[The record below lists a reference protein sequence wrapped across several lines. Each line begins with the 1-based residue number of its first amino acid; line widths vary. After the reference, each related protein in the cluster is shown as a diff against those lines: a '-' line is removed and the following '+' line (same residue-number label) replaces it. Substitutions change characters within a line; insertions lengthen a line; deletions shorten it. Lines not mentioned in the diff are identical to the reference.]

1 MANNNQVNQTVEN
14 DDMVYA
20 SMAALQQQEELEKDA
35 YNRGDMNAAYSAD
48 TYQNAI
54 NPQIYEIEQSPTA
67 IMFGNS
73 SENTSDNSVTND
85 VSSDVTKEKI
95 PLYEIK
101 QNPTAMALENSS
113 ENTSDNSVINDVS
126 SDVTKDAT
134 QEKKYNNVF
143 ASMFHKVANVFGTD
157 SAIGSKFEEV
167 ANQLEDRYGTD
178 AHEVQQE
185 AMGARLQRGND
196 GIKSADVSNVKTTAA
211 ESETQGAKSKSEDY
225 IPTAEKQSSRE
236 EQLKVSNEHMK
247 ESADLAVSDDD
258 FLSMKDAKD
267 SKFQV
272 MTSSMNVMGR
282 ELQMDSAVRLT
293 PDDATAEDYSDVA
306 NNYMTMARG
315 VKAYNDEALKG
326 INEKYKDDPEKLETA
341 KAGLSNLMTHA
352 SENMYGIIGD
362 SNKMNNFLSEA
373 DKKELDNMHLQG
385 VTTTYSDYV
394 KEHQLEP
401 ERNTGVDK
409 AVDKMDDKES
419 DKTDNK
425 TNGYTLTGTSG
436 VTSRVAQRET
446 ATKARKNDLNTAN
459 RGQMA
464 EDKFKHILD
473 KTNAPESSYDMDMGK

>member
-14 DDMVYA
+14 DDMAYA
-20 SMAALQQQEELEKDA
+20 SMAALQQQEELERDA

-48 TYQNAI
+48 TYQDAI
-54 NPQIYEIEQSPTA
+54 NLPADKMQNPAAMTLEHQSETMPE
-67 IMFGNS
+67 NS
-73 SENTSDNSVTND
+73 MINEALRNDTKGATSDN
-85 VSSDVTKEKI
+85 I
-95 PLYEIK
+95 
-101 QNPTAMALENSS
+101 
-113 ENTSDNSVINDVS
+113 
-126 SDVTKDAT
+126 KDAT
-134 QEKKYNNVF
+134 TEKKYNNVF
-143 ASMFHKVANVFGTD
+143 ASMFHKVATVFGPD

-178 AHEVQQE
+178 AHVVQQE
-185 AMGARLQRGND
+185 AMEARMQRGNGSIATD
-196 GIKSADVSNVKTTAA
+196 ASNVKATSA
-211 ESETQGAKSKSEDY
+211 EAETQDAKSKSEDY
-225 IPTAEKQSSRE
+225 TPNADKQSSRE
-236 EQLKVSNEHMK
+236 EQLKASNEHMK

-341 KAGLSNLMTHA
+341 KAGLGNLMNHA

-401 ERNTGVDK
+401 EKNTGLDKTADKTVDK
-409 AVDKMDDKES
+409 TADKEAEKS
-419 DKTDNK
+419 DSK
-425 TNGYTLTGTSG
+425 TNGYTLTSTSG
-436 VTSRVAQRET
+436 VTSRVTQLEN
-446 ATKARKNDLNTAN
+446 ATKARKNDLNAAN

-473 KTNAPESSYDMDMGK
+473 KANAPESSYDMDMGK

>member
-14 DDMVYA
+14 DDMAYA
-20 SMAALQQQEELEKDA
+20 SMAALQQQEELERDA
-35 YNRGDMNAAYSAD
+35 YNRGDMTAAYSAD
-48 TYQNAI
+48 TYQDAI
-54 NPQIYEIEQSPTA
+54 NLPADKTQNQTA
-67 IMFGNS
+67 I
-73 SENTSDNSVTND
+73 T
-85 VSSDVTKEKI
+85 
-95 PLYEIK
+95 
-101 QNPTAMALENSS
+101 LENPS
-113 ENTSDNSVINDVS
+113 ETMPNNNATKDVLPDNANKVLPENI
-126 SDVTKDAT
+126 KDAT
-134 QEKKYNNVF
+134 PEKKYNNIF
-143 ASMFHKVANVFGTD
+143 ASMFHKVATVFGPD

-185 AMGARLQRGND
+185 SMEARLQRGRDSIAADALNK
-196 GIKSADVSNVKTTAA
+196 KSVSK
-211 ESETQGAKSKSEDY
+211 SEMTDTKSKSEDY
-225 IPTAEKQSSRE
+225 TPTAEKQSLRD
-236 EQLKVSNEHMK
+236 EQLKASNKHMK

-293 PDDATAEDYSDVA
+293 PDDATAEDYSNVA

-341 KAGLSNLMTHA
+341 KAGLGNLMTHA

-401 ERNTGVDK
+401 EKNTGLDK
-409 AVDKMDDKES
+409 TMDKTVDKES
-419 DKTDNK
+419 DMSVVKSDKSDNK
-425 TNGYTLTGTSG
+425 TNGYTTGTVG
-436 VTSRVAQRET
+436 VTSRVAQMEN
-446 ATKARKNDLNTAN
+446 ATKARKNDLSTAN

-473 KTNAPESSYDMDMGK
+473 KANAPEIS

>member
-14 DDMVYA
+14 DDMAYA
-20 SMAALQQQEELEKDA
+20 SMAALQQQEELERDA

-48 TYQNAI
+48 TYQDAI
-54 NPQIYEIEQSPTA
+54 NLPA
-67 IMFGNS
+67 DKM
-73 SENTSDNSVTND
+73 
-85 VSSDVTKEKI
+85 
-95 PLYEIK
+95 
-101 QNPTAMALENSS
+101 QNPTAMTLENPSETMPNNNVTANKDATKDVSS
-113 ENTSDNSVINDVS
+113 ENTK
-126 SDVTKDAT
+126 DVTT
-134 QEKKYNNVF
+134 EKKYNNIF
-143 ASMFHKVANVFGTD
+143 ASMFHKVATVFGPD
-157 SAIGSKFEEV
+157 SAIGAKFEEV

-178 AHEVQQE
+178 AHVVQQE
-185 AMGARLQRGND
+185 AMEARMQRGNGSITTD
-196 GIKSADVSNVKTTAA
+196 ASNVKTTSAK
-211 ESETQGAKSKSEDY
+211 SETQDVKSKSEDY
-225 IPTAEKQSSRE
+225 IPTAEKQSLRD
-236 EQLKVSNEHMK
+236 EQLKASNKHMK

-293 PDDATAEDYSDVA
+293 PDDATVEDYSDVA

-341 KAGLSNLMTHA
+341 KAGLGNLMTHA

-401 ERNTGVDK
+401 EKNTGLDK
-409 AVDKMDDKES
+409 TMDKTVDKES
-419 DKTDNK
+419 DMSVVKSDKSDNK
-425 TNGYTLTGTSG
+425 VNGYTTGTVG
-436 VTSRVAQRET
+436 VTSRVAQMEN
-446 ATKARKNDLNTAN
+446 ATKARKNDLSTAN

-473 KTNAPESSYDMDMGK
+473 KANAPENSYDMDMGK

>member
-14 DDMVYA
+14 DDMAYA
-20 SMAALQQQEELEKDA
+20 SMAALQQQEELERDA

-48 TYQNAI
+48 TYQDAI
-54 NPQIYEIEQSPTA
+54 NLPVDK
-67 IMFGNS
+67 M
-73 SENTSDNSVTND
+73 
-85 VSSDVTKEKI
+85 
-95 PLYEIK
+95 
-101 QNPTAMALENSS
+101 QNPTAMTLENPSETMPNNNVTANKDATKDVSS
-113 ENTSDNSVINDVS
+113 ENTK
-126 SDVTKDAT
+126 DVTT
-134 QEKKYNNVF
+134 EKKYNNIF
-143 ASMFHKVANVFGTD
+143 ASMFHKVATVFGPD
-157 SAIGSKFEEV
+157 SAIGAKFEEV

-178 AHEVQQE
+178 AHVVQQE
-185 AMGARLQRGND
+185 AMEARMQRGNGSITTD
-196 GIKSADVSNVKTTAA
+196 ASNVKTTSVEA
-211 ESETQGAKSKSEDY
+211 EMQGVKSKSENY
-225 IPTAEKQSSRE
+225 TPTAEKQSLRD
-236 EQLKVSNEHMK
+236 EQLKASNKHMK

-341 KAGLSNLMTHA
+341 KAGLGNLMNHA

-401 ERNTGVDK
+401 EKNTGLDK
-409 AVDKMDDKES
+409 TMDKTVDKES
-419 DKTDNK
+419 DMSVVKSDKSDNK
-425 TNGYTLTGTSG
+425 TNGYTTGTVG
-436 VTSRVAQRET
+436 VTSRVAQMEN
-446 ATKARKNDLNTAN
+446 ATKARKNDLSTAN

-473 KTNAPESSYDMDMGK
+473 KANAPESSYDMDMGK

>member
-14 DDMVYA
+14 DDMAYA
-20 SMAALQQQEELEKDA
+20 SMAALQQQEELERDA
-35 YNRGDMNAAYSAD
+35 YNRGDMTAAYSAD
-48 TYQNAI
+48 TYQDAI
-54 NPQIYEIEQSPTA
+54 NLPADKTQNQTA
-67 IMFGNS
+67 ITLENP
-73 SENTSDNSVTND
+73 SETMPKDDVTSNKDATND
-85 VSSDVTKEKI
+85 VA
-95 PLYEIK
+95 P
-101 QNPTAMALENSS
+101 
-113 ENTSDNSVINDVS
+113 ENTKDVI
-126 SDVTKDAT
+126 T
-134 QEKKYNNVF
+134 EKKYNNIF
-143 ASMFHKVANVFGTD
+143 ASMFHKVATVFGPD

-178 AHEVQQE
+178 AHVVQQE
-185 AMGARLQRGND
+185 AMEARMQRGNGSIATD
-196 GIKSADVSNVKTTAA
+196 APNVKTTSVEA
-211 ESETQGAKSKSEDY
+211 ETQGVKSKSENY
-225 IPTAEKQSSRE
+225 TPTAEKQSLRD
-236 EQLKVSNEHMK
+236 EQLKASNKHMK

-341 KAGLSNLMTHA
+341 KAGLGNLMTHA

-401 ERNTGVDK
+401 EKNTGLDK
-409 AVDKMDDKES
+409 TMDKTVDKES
-419 DKTDNK
+419 DMSVVKSDKSDNK
-425 TNGYTLTGTSG
+425 TNGYTTGTVG
-436 VTSRVAQRET
+436 VTSRVAQMEN
-446 ATKARKNDLNTAN
+446 ATKARKNDLSTAN

-473 KTNAPESSYDMDMGK
+473 KANAPESSYDMDMGK

>member
-1 MANNNQVNQTVEN
+1 MANNNQVNQEN
-14 DDMVYA
+14 DDMAYA
-20 SMAALQQQEELEKDA
+20 SMAALQQQEELERDA

-48 TYQNAI
+48 TYQDAMNLPADKMQ
-54 NPQIYEIEQSPTA
+54 NPAAMTLEHQSETMPQNDMA
-67 IMFGNS
+67 
-73 SENTSDNSVTND
+73 ND
-85 VSSDVTKEKI
+85 VLPNDTKGVTPDNTKE
-95 PLYEIK
+95 
-101 QNPTAMALENSS
+101 
-113 ENTSDNSVINDVS
+113 
-126 SDVTKDAT
+126 AT
-134 QEKKYNNVF
+134 TEKKYNNIF
-143 ASMFHKVANVFGTD
+143 ASMFHKVATVFGSD

-178 AHEVQQE
+178 AHVVQQE
-185 AMGARLQRGND
+185 AMEARMQRGN
-196 GIKSADVSNVKTTAA
+196 GSIATNASNVKTTSA
-211 ESETQGAKSKSEDY
+211 EAETQGAKSKSEDY

-236 EQLKVSNEHMK
+236 EQLKASNEHMK

-306 NNYMTMARG
+306 NNYMTMVRG

-341 KAGLSNLMTHA
+341 KAGLGNLMNHA

-401 ERNTGVDK
+401 EKNTGLDKTADKTVDK
-409 AVDKMDDKES
+409 TADKEAEKS
-419 DKTDNK
+419 DSK
-425 TNGYTLTGTSG
+425 TNGYTLTSTSG
-436 VTSRVAQRET
+436 VTSRVTQLEN
-446 ATKARKNDLNTAN
+446 ATKARKNDLNAAN

-473 KTNAPESSYDMDMGK
+473 KANAPESSYDMDMGK

>member
-14 DDMVYA
+14 DDMAYA
-20 SMAALQQQEELEKDA
+20 SMAALQQQEELERDA

-48 TYQNAI
+48 TYQDAMNLPADK
-54 NPQIYEIEQSPTA
+54 T
-67 IMFGNS
+67 
-73 SENTSDNSVTND
+73 
-85 VSSDVTKEKI
+85 
-95 PLYEIK
+95 
-101 QNPTAMALENSS
+101 QNPAVMTLEHQS
-113 ENTSDNSVINDVS
+113 ETMPQN
-126 SDVTKDAT
+126 DAT
-134 QEKKYNNVF
+134 VNEDATTEKKYNNIF
-143 ASMFHKVANVFGTD
+143 ASMFHKVATVFGTD

-178 AHEVQQE
+178 AHVVQQE
-185 AMGARLQRGND
+185 AMEARMQRGNGSIVTD
-196 GIKSADVSNVKTTAA
+196 ASNVKTTSS
-211 ESETQGAKSKSEDY
+211 ESKTNDAKSKSEDY
-225 IPTAEKQSSRE
+225 TPTAEKQSSRE
-236 EQLKVSNEHMK
+236 EQLKVSNDHMK
-247 ESADLAVSDDD
+247 KSADLAVSDDD

-341 KAGLSNLMTHA
+341 KAGLGNLMNHA

-401 ERNTGVDK
+401 EKNTGLNKTVDK
-409 AVDKMDDKES
+409 TVDKES
-419 DKTDNK
+419 EKSDSK
-425 TNGYTLTGTSG
+425 TNGYTLTSTSG
-436 VTSRVAQRET
+436 VTSRVSQLEN
-446 ATKARKNDLNTAN
+446 ATKARKNDLSTAN

-473 KTNAPESSYDMDMGK
+473 KANAPESSYDMDMGK

>member
-20 SMAALQQQEELEKDA
+20 SMAALQQQEELERDA
-35 YNRGDMNAAYSAD
+35 YNRGDMTAAYSAD
-48 TYQNAI
+48 TYQDAI
-54 NPQIYEIEQSPTA
+54 NLPADKTQNQTAMTLEHQSETMP
-67 IMFGNS
+67 
-73 SENTSDNSVTND
+73 ENGMANDVLQNDTKGVTSD
-85 VSSDVTKEKI
+85 
-95 PLYEIK
+95 
-101 QNPTAMALENSS
+101 A
-113 ENTSDNSVINDVS
+113 
-126 SDVTKDAT
+126 TKDAT
-134 QEKKYNNVF
+134 TEKKYNNIF
-143 ASMFHKVANVFGTD
+143 ASMFHKVATVFGTD

-185 AMGARLQRGND
+185 AMEARLQRGRDSIAADALNK
-196 GIKSADVSNVKTTAA
+196 KSVSK
-211 ESETQGAKSKSEDY
+211 SEMTDAKSKSEDY
-225 IPTAEKQSSRE
+225 TPTAEKQSLRD
-236 EQLKVSNEHMK
+236 EQLKASNKHMK
-247 ESADLAVSDDD
+247 ESAYLAVSDDD

-341 KAGLSNLMTHA
+341 KAGLGNLMTHA

-401 ERNTGVDK
+401 EKNTGLDK
-409 AVDKMDDKES
+409 TMDKTVDKES
-419 DKTDNK
+419 DMSVVKSDKSDNK
-425 TNGYTLTGTSG
+425 TNGYTTGTVG
-436 VTSRVAQRET
+436 VTSRVAQMEN
-446 ATKARKNDLNTAN
+446 ATKARRNDLSTAN

-473 KTNAPESSYDMDMGK
+473 KANAPESSYDMDMGR

>member
-14 DDMVYA
+14 DDMAYA
-20 SMAALQQQEELEKDA
+20 SMAALQQQEELERDA

-48 TYQNAI
+48 TYQDAMNL
-54 NPQIYEIEQSPTA
+54 PVDKT
-67 IMFGNS
+67 
-73 SENTSDNSVTND
+73 
-85 VSSDVTKEKI
+85 
-95 PLYEIK
+95 
-101 QNPTAMALENSS
+101 QNPAVMTLEHQS
-113 ENTSDNSVINDVS
+113 ETMPQN
-126 SDVTKDAT
+126 DAT
-134 QEKKYNNVF
+134 VNEDATTEKKYNNIF
-143 ASMFHKVANVFGTD
+143 ASMFHKVATVFGPD
-157 SAIGSKFEEV
+157 SAIGAKFEEV

-178 AHEVQQE
+178 AHVVQQE
-185 AMGARLQRGND
+185 AMEARMQRGNGSIATD
-196 GIKSADVSNVKTTAA
+196 ASNVKTTSAK
-211 ESETQGAKSKSEDY
+211 SETQDVKSKSEDY
-225 IPTAEKQSSRE
+225 TPTADKQSSRE
-236 EQLKVSNEHMK
+236 EQLKVSNDHMK
-247 ESADLAVSDDD
+247 KSADLAVSDDD

-341 KAGLSNLMTHA
+341 KAGLGNLMTHA

-401 ERNTGVDK
+401 EKNTGLDKTADKTVDK
-409 AVDKMDDKES
+409 TVDKTADKEA
-419 DKTDNK
+419 DKEDSK
-425 TNGYTLTGTSG
+425 TNGYTLTSTSG
-436 VTSRVAQRET
+436 VTSRVSQLEN

-473 KTNAPESSYDMDMGK
+473 KANAPESSYDMDMGK

>member
-14 DDMVYA
+14 DDMAYA
-20 SMAALQQQEELEKDA
+20 SMAALQQQEELERDA

-48 TYQNAI
+48 TYQDAI
-54 NPQIYEIEQSPTA
+54 NLPADKMQNLAAMTLEHQSETMPE
-67 IMFGNS
+67 NS
-73 SENTSDNSVTND
+73 MINEALRNDTKGATSDN
-85 VSSDVTKEKI
+85 I
-95 PLYEIK
+95 
-101 QNPTAMALENSS
+101 
-113 ENTSDNSVINDVS
+113 
-126 SDVTKDAT
+126 KDAT
-134 QEKKYNNVF
+134 TEKKYNNVF
-143 ASMFHKVANVFGTD
+143 ASMFHKVATVFGPD

-178 AHEVQQE
+178 AHVVQQE
-185 AMGARLQRGND
+185 AMEARMQRGNGSIATD
-196 GIKSADVSNVKTTAA
+196 ASNVKATSA
-211 ESETQGAKSKSEDY
+211 EAETQDAKSKSEGY
-225 IPTAEKQSSRE
+225 TPTADKQSSRE
-236 EQLKVSNEHMK
+236 EQLKASNEHMK
-247 ESADLAVSDDD
+247 ESAGLAVSDDD
-258 FLSMKDAKD
+258 FLSMKDAKG

-341 KAGLSNLMTHA
+341 KAGLGNLMNHA

-401 ERNTGVDK
+401 EKNTGLDK
-409 AVDKMDDKES
+409 TADKTMDKTVEKTADKES
-419 DKTDNK
+419 EKADSKTS
-425 TNGYTLTGTSG
+425 GYTLTSTSG
-436 VTSRVAQRET
+436 VTSRVAQMEN
-446 ATKARKNDLNTAN
+446 ATKARQNDLSTAN

-464 EDKFKHILD
+464 ENKFKHILD
-473 KTNAPESSYDMDMGK
+473 KANAPESSYDMDMGK

>member
-14 DDMVYA
+14 DDMAYA
-20 SMAALQQQEELEKDA
+20 SMAALQQQEELERDA

-48 TYQNAI
+48 TYQDAI
-54 NPQIYEIEQSPTA
+54 NLPA
-67 IMFGNS
+67 DKM
-73 SENTSDNSVTND
+73 
-85 VSSDVTKEKI
+85 
-95 PLYEIK
+95 
-101 QNPTAMALENSS
+101 QNPTAMTLENPSETMPNNNVTANKDATKDVSS
-113 ENTSDNSVINDVS
+113 ENTK
-126 SDVTKDAT
+126 DVTT
-134 QEKKYNNVF
+134 EKKYNNIF
-143 ASMFHKVANVFGTD
+143 ASMFHKVATVFGPD
-157 SAIGSKFEEV
+157 SAIGAKFEEV

-178 AHEVQQE
+178 AHVVQQE
-185 AMGARLQRGND
+185 AMEARMQRGNGSITTD
-196 GIKSADVSNVKTTAA
+196 ASNVKTTSVEA
-211 ESETQGAKSKSEDY
+211 ETQGVKSKSEDY
-225 IPTAEKQSSRE
+225 TPTAEKQSLRD
-236 EQLKVSNEHMK
+236 EQLKASNKHMK

-341 KAGLSNLMTHA
+341 KAGLGNLMTHA

-401 ERNTGVDK
+401 EKNTGLDK
-409 AVDKMDDKES
+409 TMDKTVDKES
-419 DKTDNK
+419 DMSVVKSDKSDNK
-425 TNGYTLTGTSG
+425 ANGYTTGTVG
-436 VTSRVAQRET
+436 VTSRVAQMEN
-446 ATKARKNDLNTAN
+446 ATKARKNDLSTAN

-473 KTNAPESSYDMDMGK
+473 KANAPESSYDMDMGK

>member
-14 DDMVYA
+14 DDMAYA
-20 SMAALQQQEELEKDA
+20 SMAALQQQEELERDA
-35 YNRGDMNAAYSAD
+35 YNRGDMNAAYSVD
-48 TYQNAI
+48 TYQDAMNLPADKTQNPAVMSLEHQSETMPENSMI
-54 NPQIYEIEQSPTA
+54 NEALRNDTKGA
-67 IMFGNS
+67 M
-73 SENTSDNSVTND
+73 SDN
-85 VSSDVTKEKI
+85 I
-95 PLYEIK
+95 
-101 QNPTAMALENSS
+101 
-113 ENTSDNSVINDVS
+113 
-126 SDVTKDAT
+126 KDAT
-134 QEKKYNNVF
+134 TEKKYNNIF
-143 ASMFHKVANVFGTD
+143 ASMFHKVATVFGPD
-157 SAIGSKFEEV
+157 SAIGAKFEEV

-178 AHEVQQE
+178 AHVVQQE
-185 AMGARLQRGND
+185 AMEARMQRGNGSIATD
-196 GIKSADVSNVKTTAA
+196 ASNVKATSA
-211 ESETQGAKSKSEDY
+211 EAETQDAKSKSEDY
-225 IPTAEKQSSRE
+225 APTADKQSFRE
-236 EQLKVSNEHMK
+236 EQLKASNEHMK

-341 KAGLSNLMTHA
+341 KAGLGNLMNHA

-401 ERNTGVDK
+401 EKNTGLDK
-409 AVDKMDDKES
+409 TVEKATDKEAEKADS
-419 DKTDNK
+419 K
-425 TNGYTLTGTSG
+425 TNGYTLTSTSG
-436 VTSRVAQRET
+436 VTSRVSQLEN

-473 KTNAPESSYDMDMGK
+473 KANAPESSYDMDMGK

>member
-14 DDMVYA
+14 DDMAYA
-20 SMAALQQQEELEKDA
+20 SMAALQQQEELERDA
-35 YNRGDMNAAYSAD
+35 YNRGDMTAAYSAD
-48 TYQNAI
+48 TYQDAI
-54 NPQIYEIEQSPTA
+54 NLPADKTQNQTAMTLEHQSETMP
-67 IMFGNS
+67 
-73 SENTSDNSVTND
+73 ENGMANDVLQNDTKGATSD
-85 VSSDVTKEKI
+85 
-95 PLYEIK
+95 
-101 QNPTAMALENSS
+101 A
-113 ENTSDNSVINDVS
+113 
-126 SDVTKDAT
+126 TKDAT
-134 QEKKYNNVF
+134 TEKKYNNIF
-143 ASMFHKVANVFGTD
+143 ASMFHKVATVFGPD

-185 AMGARLQRGND
+185 AMEARLQRGRDSIAADALNK
-196 GIKSADVSNVKTTAA
+196 KSVSK
-211 ESETQGAKSKSEDY
+211 SEMTDTKSKSEDY
-225 IPTAEKQSSRE
+225 TPTAEKQSLRD
-236 EQLKVSNEHMK
+236 EQLKASNKHMK

-341 KAGLSNLMTHA
+341 KAGLGNLMTHA

-401 ERNTGVDK
+401 EKNTGLDK
-409 AVDKMDDKES
+409 TMDKTVDKES
-419 DKTDNK
+419 DMSVVKSDKSDNK
-425 TNGYTLTGTSG
+425 TNGYTTGTVG
-436 VTSRVAQRET
+436 ITSRVAQMEN
-446 ATKARKNDLNTAN
+446 ATKARKNDLSTAN

-473 KTNAPESSYDMDMGK
+473 KANAPESSYDMDMGK

>member
-14 DDMVYA
+14 DDMAYA
-20 SMAALQQQEELEKDA
+20 SMAALQQQEELERDA

-48 TYQNAI
+48 TYQDAI
-54 NPQIYEIEQSPTA
+54 NLPA
-67 IMFGNS
+67 DKM
-73 SENTSDNSVTND
+73 
-85 VSSDVTKEKI
+85 
-95 PLYEIK
+95 
-101 QNPTAMALENSS
+101 QNPTAMTLENPSETMPNNNVTANKDATKDVSS
-113 ENTSDNSVINDVS
+113 ENTK
-126 SDVTKDAT
+126 DVTT
-134 QEKKYNNVF
+134 EKKYNNIF
-143 ASMFHKVANVFGTD
+143 ASMFHKVATVFGPD
-157 SAIGSKFEEV
+157 SAIGAKFEEV

-178 AHEVQQE
+178 AHVVQQE
-185 AMGARLQRGND
+185 AMEARMQRGNGSITTD
-196 GIKSADVSNVKTTAA
+196 ASNVKTTSVEA
-211 ESETQGAKSKSEDY
+211 ETQGVKSKSEDY
-225 IPTAEKQSSRE
+225 TPTAEKQSLRD
-236 EQLKVSNEHMK
+236 EQLKASNKHMK

-341 KAGLSNLMTHA
+341 KAGLGNLMTHA

-401 ERNTGVDK
+401 EKNTGLDK
-409 AVDKMDDKES
+409 TMDKTVDKES
-419 DKTDNK
+419 DMSVVKSDKSDNK
-425 TNGYTLTGTSG
+425 TNGYTTGTVG
-436 VTSRVAQRET
+436 VTSRVAQMEN
-446 ATKARKNDLNTAN
+446 ATKARKNDLSTAN

-473 KTNAPESSYDMDMGK
+473 KANAPESSYDMDMGK

>member
-1 MANNNQVNQTVEN
+1 MANNNQVNQIVEN
-14 DDMVYA
+14 DDMAYA
-20 SMAALQQQEELEKDA
+20 SMAALQQQEELERDA
-35 YNRGDMNAAYSAD
+35 YNRGDMTAAYSAD
-48 TYQNAI
+48 TYQDAI
-54 NPQIYEIEQSPTA
+54 NLPADKTQNQTAMTLEHQSETMP
-67 IMFGNS
+67 
-73 SENTSDNSVTND
+73 ENGMANDVLQNDTKGATSD
-85 VSSDVTKEKI
+85 
-95 PLYEIK
+95 
-101 QNPTAMALENSS
+101 A
-113 ENTSDNSVINDVS
+113 
-126 SDVTKDAT
+126 TKDAT
-134 QEKKYNNVF
+134 TEKKYNNIF
-143 ASMFHKVANVFGTD
+143 ASMFHKVATVFGTD

-185 AMGARLQRGND
+185 AMEARMQRGNGSIATD
-196 GIKSADVSNVKTTAA
+196 ASNVKTTSVEA
-211 ESETQGAKSKSEDY
+211 ETQGVKSKSEDY
-225 IPTAEKQSSRE
+225 TPTAEKQSLRD
-236 EQLKVSNEHMK
+236 EQLKASNKHMK

-341 KAGLSNLMTHA
+341 KAGLGNLMTHA

-394 KEHQLEP
+394 KEHRLEP
-401 ERNTGVDK
+401 EKNTGLDK
-409 AVDKMDDKES
+409 TMDKTVDKES
-419 DKTDNK
+419 DMSVVKSDKSDNK
-425 TNGYTLTGTSG
+425 TNGYTTGIVG
-436 VTSRVAQRET
+436 VTSRVAQMEN
-446 ATKARKNDLNTAN
+446 ATKARKNDLSTAN

-473 KTNAPESSYDMDMGK
+473 KANAPESSYDMDMGK

>member
-14 DDMVYA
+14 DDMAYA
-20 SMAALQQQEELEKDA
+20 SMAALQQQEELERDA

-48 TYQNAI
+48 TYQDAI
-54 NPQIYEIEQSPTA
+54 NLPA
-67 IMFGNS
+67 DKM
-73 SENTSDNSVTND
+73 
-85 VSSDVTKEKI
+85 
-95 PLYEIK
+95 
-101 QNPTAMALENSS
+101 QNPTAMTLENPS
-113 ENTSDNSVINDVS
+113 ETMPNNN
-126 SDVTKDAT
+126 VTANKDAT
-134 QEKKYNNVF
+134 KDVSFENTKDVTTEKKYNNIF
-143 ASMFHKVANVFGTD
+143 ASMFHKVATVFGPD
-157 SAIGSKFEEV
+157 SAIGAKFEEV

-178 AHEVQQE
+178 AHVVQQE
-185 AMGARLQRGND
+185 AMEARMQRGNGSITTD
-196 GIKSADVSNVKTTAA
+196 ASNVKTTSVEA
-211 ESETQGAKSKSEDY
+211 ETQGVKSKSEDY
-225 IPTAEKQSSRE
+225 TPTAEKQSLRD
-236 EQLKVSNEHMK
+236 EQLKASNKHMK

-341 KAGLSNLMTHA
+341 KAGLGNLMTHA

-401 ERNTGVDK
+401 EKNTGLDK
-409 AVDKMDDKES
+409 TMDKTVDKES
-419 DKTDNK
+419 DMSVVKSDKSDNK
-425 TNGYTLTGTSG
+425 ANGYTTGTVG
-436 VTSRVAQRET
+436 VTSRVAQMEN
-446 ATKARKNDLNTAN
+446 ATKARKNDLSTAN

-473 KTNAPESSYDMDMGK
+473 KANAPENSYDMDMGK

>member
-14 DDMVYA
+14 DDMAYA
-20 SMAALQQQEELEKDA
+20 SMAALQQQEELERDA
-35 YNRGDMNAAYSAD
+35 YNRGDMTAAYSAD
-48 TYQNAI
+48 TYQDAI
-54 NPQIYEIEQSPTA
+54 NLPADKTQNQTA
-67 IMFGNS
+67 MTLENP
-73 SENTSDNSVTND
+73 SETMPKDDVTANKDATND
-85 VSSDVTKEKI
+85 VA
-95 PLYEIK
+95 P
-101 QNPTAMALENSS
+101 
-113 ENTSDNSVINDVS
+113 DN
-126 SDVTKDAT
+126 TKDAT
-134 QEKKYNNVF
+134 PEKKYNNIF
-143 ASMFHKVANVFGTD
+143 ASMFHKVATVFGTD
-157 SAIGSKFEEV
+157 SAIGAKFEEV

-178 AHEVQQE
+178 AHVVQQE
-185 AMGARLQRGND
+185 AMEARMQRGNGSIATD
-196 GIKSADVSNVKTTAA
+196 ASNVKTTSVEA
-211 ESETQGAKSKSEDY
+211 ETQGVKSKSEDY
-225 IPTAEKQSSRE
+225 TPTAEKQSLRD
-236 EQLKVSNEHMK
+236 EQLKASNKHMK

-293 PDDATAEDYSDVA
+293 PDDATVEDYSDVA

-341 KAGLSNLMTHA
+341 KAGLGNLMTHA

-401 ERNTGVDK
+401 EKNTGLDK
-409 AVDKMDDKES
+409 TMDKTVDKES
-419 DKTDNK
+419 DMSVVKSDKSDNK
-425 TNGYTLTGTSG
+425 TNGYTTGTIG
-436 VTSRVAQRET
+436 VTSRVAQMEN
-446 ATKARKNDLNTAN
+446 ATKARKNDLSTAN

-473 KTNAPESSYDMDMGK
+473 KANAPESSYDMDMGK

>member
-14 DDMVYA
+14 DDMAYA
-20 SMAALQQQEELEKDA
+20 SMAALQQQEELERDA
-35 YNRGDMNAAYSAD
+35 YNRGDMTAAYSAD
-48 TYQNAI
+48 TYQDAI
-54 NPQIYEIEQSPTA
+54 NLPADKT
-67 IMFGNS
+67 
-73 SENTSDNSVTND
+73 
-85 VSSDVTKEKI
+85 
-95 PLYEIK
+95 
-101 QNPTAMALENSS
+101 QNPTAMTLENPS
-113 ENTSDNSVINDVS
+113 ETMSNNNATKDVLSDNTNNVLPED
-126 SDVTKDAT
+126 TKNAIP
-134 QEKKYNNVF
+134 EKKYNNIF
-143 ASMFHKVANVFGTD
+143 ASMFHKVATVFGTD

-185 AMGARLQRGND
+185 AMEARMQRGNGSIATD
-196 GIKSADVSNVKTTAA
+196 ASNKKSVSK
-211 ESETQGAKSKSEDY
+211 SEMTDAKSKSEDY
-225 IPTAEKQSSRE
+225 IPTAEKQSLRD
-236 EQLKVSNEHMK
+236 EQLKASNKHMK

-341 KAGLSNLMTHA
+341 KAGLGNLMTHA

-373 DKKELDNMHLQG
+373 DKKELDDMHLQG
-385 VTTTYSDYV
+385 VTTKYSDYV
-394 KEHQLEP
+394 KEHHLEP
-401 ERNTGVDK
+401 EKNTGLDK
-409 AVDKMDDKES
+409 TMDKTVDKES
-419 DKTDNK
+419 DMSVVKSDKSDNK
-425 TNGYTLTGTSG
+425 TNGYTTGTVG
-436 VTSRVAQRET
+436 VTSRVAQMEN
-446 ATKARKNDLNTAN
+446 ATKARKNDLSTAN

-473 KTNAPESSYDMDMGK
+473 KANAPESSYDMDMGK

>member
-14 DDMVYA
+14 DDMAYA
-20 SMAALQQQEELEKDA
+20 SMAALQQQEELERDA

-48 TYQNAI
+48 TYQDAI
-54 NPQIYEIEQSPTA
+54 NLPADKMQNPSAMTLENQSETMPQNDATA
-67 IMFGNS
+67 KK
-73 SENTSDNSVTND
+73 DATND
-85 VSSDVTKEKI
+85 V
-95 PLYEIK
+95 
-101 QNPTAMALENSS
+101 AS
-113 ENTSDNSVINDVS
+113 ED
-126 SDVTKDAT
+126 TKDAT
-134 QEKKYNNVF
+134 TEKKYNNIF
-143 ASMFHKVANVFGTD
+143 ASMFHKVATVFGPD

-178 AHEVQQE
+178 AHVVQQE
-185 AMGARLQRGND
+185 AMEARMQRGN
-196 GIKSADVSNVKTTAA
+196 GSIAADASNVKATSA
-211 ESETQGAKSKSEDY
+211 EAETQGTKSKSEDY
-225 IPTAEKQSSRE
+225 NPTAEKQSSRE
-236 EQLKVSNEHMK
+236 EQLKVSNDHMK
-247 ESADLAVSDDD
+247 KSADLAVSDDD

-326 INEKYKDDPEKLETA
+326 INEKYKDDHEKLETA
-341 KAGLSNLMTHA
+341 KAGLGNLMNHA

-394 KEHQLEP
+394 KEHRLEP
-401 ERNTGVDK
+401 EKNTGLDKTADKIVDK
-409 AVDKMDDKES
+409 TADKEA
-419 DKTDNK
+419 DKADSK
-425 TNGYTLTGTSG
+425 TNGYTLTSTTG
-436 VTSRVAQRET
+436 VTSRVAQLET
-446 ATKARKNDLNTAN
+446 ATKARKNDLSTAN

>member
-14 DDMVYA
+14 DDMAYA
-20 SMAALQQQEELEKDA
+20 SMAALQQQEELERDA

-48 TYQNAI
+48 TYQDAI
-54 NPQIYEIEQSPTA
+54 NLPA
-67 IMFGNS
+67 DKM
-73 SENTSDNSVTND
+73 
-85 VSSDVTKEKI
+85 
-95 PLYEIK
+95 
-101 QNPTAMALENSS
+101 QNPTAMTLENPSETMPNNNVTANKDVTKDVSS
-113 ENTSDNSVINDVS
+113 ENTK
-126 SDVTKDAT
+126 DVTT
-134 QEKKYNNVF
+134 EKKYNNIF
-143 ASMFHKVANVFGTD
+143 ASMFHKVATVFGPD
-157 SAIGSKFEEV
+157 SAIGAKFEEV

-178 AHEVQQE
+178 AHVVQQE
-185 AMGARLQRGND
+185 AMEARMQRGNGSITTD
-196 GIKSADVSNVKTTAA
+196 ASNVKTTSAK
-211 ESETQGAKSKSEDY
+211 SETQGVKSKSEDY
-225 IPTAEKQSSRE
+225 TPTAEKQSLRD
-236 EQLKVSNEHMK
+236 EQLKASNKHMK

-341 KAGLSNLMTHA
+341 KAGLGNLMTHA

-401 ERNTGVDK
+401 EKNTGLDK
-409 AVDKMDDKES
+409 TMDKTVDKES
-419 DKTDNK
+419 DMSVVKSDKSDNK
-425 TNGYTLTGTSG
+425 TNGYTTGTVG
-436 VTSRVAQRET
+436 VTSRVAQMEN
-446 ATKARKNDLNTAN
+446 ATKARKNDLSTAN

-473 KTNAPESSYDMDMGK
+473 KANAPESSYDMDMGK

>member
-14 DDMVYA
+14 DDMAYA
-20 SMAALQQQEELEKDA
+20 SMAALQQQEELERDA
-35 YNRGDMNAAYSAD
+35 YNRGDMAAAYSAD
-48 TYQNAI
+48 TYQDAI
-54 NPQIYEIEQSPTA
+54 NLPADKTQ
-67 IMFGNS
+67 NS
-73 SENTSDNSVTND
+73 
-85 VSSDVTKEKI
+85 
-95 PLYEIK
+95 
-101 QNPTAMALENSS
+101 TAMTLEHQS
-113 ENTSDNSVINDVS
+113 ETMSNNNA
-126 SDVTKDAT
+126 TKDVLPDNTNNVLPEDTKGAIP
-134 QEKKYNNVF
+134 EKKYNNIF
-143 ASMFHKVANVFGTD
+143 ASMFHKVATVFGTD

-185 AMGARLQRGND
+185 AMEARLQRGNGSIATD
-196 GIKSADVSNVKTTAA
+196 ALNKKSVSK
-211 ESETQGAKSKSEDY
+211 SEMTDAKSKSEDY
-225 IPTAEKQSSRE
+225 IPTAEKQSLRD
-236 EQLKVSNEHMK
+236 EQLKASNKHMK

-326 INEKYKDDPEKLETA
+326 INEKYKNDPEKLETA
-341 KAGLSNLMTHA
+341 KAGLGNLMTHA

-373 DKKELDNMHLQG
+373 DKKELDDMHLQG
-385 VTTTYSDYV
+385 VTTKYSDYV
-394 KEHQLEP
+394 KEHHLEP
-401 ERNTGVDK
+401 EKNTGLDK
-409 AVDKMDDKES
+409 TMDKMVDKES
-419 DKTDNK
+419 DMSVVKSDKSDNK
-425 TNGYTLTGTSG
+425 TNGYTTGTVG
-436 VTSRVAQRET
+436 VTSRVAQMEN
-446 ATKARKNDLNTAN
+446 ATEARKNDLSTAN

-473 KTNAPESSYDMDMGK
+473 KANAPESSYDMDMGK

>member
-14 DDMVYA
+14 DDMAYA
-20 SMAALQQQEELEKDA
+20 SMAALQQQEELERDA
-35 YNRGDMNAAYSAD
+35 YNRGDMTAAYSAD
-48 TYQNAI
+48 TYQDAI
-54 NPQIYEIEQSPTA
+54 NLPVDKT
-67 IMFGNS
+67 
-73 SENTSDNSVTND
+73 
-85 VSSDVTKEKI
+85 
-95 PLYEIK
+95 
-101 QNPTAMALENSS
+101 QNPTAMTLEHSS
-113 ENTSDNSVINDVS
+113 ETMPNNNATKDVLSDNTNNVLPED
-126 SDVTKDAT
+126 TKDAIP
-134 QEKKYNNVF
+134 EKKYNNIF
-143 ASMFHKVANVFGTD
+143 ASMFHKVASVFGTD

-185 AMGARLQRGND
+185 AMEARMQRGNGSIATD
-196 GIKSADVSNVKTTAA
+196 ASNVKTTSVEA
-211 ESETQGAKSKSEDY
+211 ETQGVKSKSEDY
-225 IPTAEKQSSRE
+225 TPTAEKQSLRD
-236 EQLKVSNEHMK
+236 EQLKASNKHMK

-341 KAGLSNLMTHA
+341 KAGLGNLMTHA

-401 ERNTGVDK
+401 EKNTGLDK
-409 AVDKMDDKES
+409 TMDKTVDKES
-419 DKTDNK
+419 DMSVVKSDKSDNK
-425 TNGYTLTGTSG
+425 INGYTTGTVG
-436 VTSRVAQRET
+436 VTSRVAQMEN
-446 ATKARKNDLNTAN
+446 ATKARKNDLSTAN

-473 KTNAPESSYDMDMGK
+473 KANAPESSYDMDMGK

>member
-14 DDMVYA
+14 DDMAYA
-20 SMAALQQQEELEKDA
+20 SMAALQQQEELERDA

-48 TYQNAI
+48 TYQDAI
-54 NPQIYEIEQSPTA
+54 NLPADKMQNPAAMTLEHQSETMPENDATVNKDTA
-67 IMFGNS
+67 KDVS
-73 SENTSDNSVTND
+73 SENTK
-85 VSSDVTKEKI
+85 DVT
-95 PLYEIK
+95 
-101 QNPTAMALENSS
+101 T
-113 ENTSDNSVINDVS
+113 
-126 SDVTKDAT
+126 
-134 QEKKYNNVF
+134 EKKYNNIF
-143 ASMFHKVANVFGTD
+143 ASMFHKVAIVFGPD

-178 AHEVQQE
+178 AHVVQQE
-185 AMGARLQRGND
+185 AMEARMQRGNGSIAMD
-196 GIKSADVSNVKTTAA
+196 ASNVKATSA
-211 ESETQGAKSKSEDY
+211 ESETPGTKSKSEDY
-225 IPTAEKQSSRE
+225 TPTAEKQSSRE
-236 EQLKVSNEHMK
+236 EQLKASNEHMK

-326 INEKYKDDPEKLETA
+326 INEKYKDDPEKLEMA
-341 KAGLSNLMTHA
+341 KAGLGNLMKHA

-373 DKKELDNMHLQG
+373 DKKEFDNMHLQG

-401 ERNTGVDK
+401 EKNTGLDKTVDK
-409 AVDKMDDKES
+409 TVEKTTDKEAEKADS
-419 DKTDNK
+419 K
-425 TNGYTLTGTSG
+425 TNGYTLTSTAG
-436 VTSRVAQRET
+436 VTSRVTQLEN

-473 KTNAPESSYDMDMGK
+473 KANAPESSYDMDMGK

>member
-14 DDMVYA
+14 DDMAYA
-20 SMAALQQQEELEKDA
+20 SMAALQQQEELERDA
-35 YNRGDMNAAYSAD
+35 YNRGDMTAAYSAD
-48 TYQNAI
+48 TYQDAI
-54 NPQIYEIEQSPTA
+54 NLPA
-67 IMFGNS
+67 DKM
-73 SENTSDNSVTND
+73 
-85 VSSDVTKEKI
+85 
-95 PLYEIK
+95 
-101 QNPTAMALENSS
+101 QNPTAMTLENPS
-113 ENTSDNSVINDVS
+113 ETMPNNNATNDVLP
-126 SDVTKDAT
+126 DNTNNVLPEDTKDAIP
-134 QEKKYNNVF
+134 EKKYNNIF
-143 ASMFHKVANVFGTD
+143 ASMFHKVATVFGPD

-185 AMGARLQRGND
+185 AMEARLQRGRDSIAADALNK
-196 GIKSADVSNVKTTAA
+196 KSVSK
-211 ESETQGAKSKSEDY
+211 SEMTDTKSKSEEY
-225 IPTAEKQSSRE
+225 TPTAEKQSLRD
-236 EQLKVSNEHMK
+236 EQLKASNKHMK

-341 KAGLSNLMTHA
+341 KAGLGNLMTHA

-401 ERNTGVDK
+401 EKNTGLDK
-409 AVDKMDDKES
+409 TMDKTVDKES
-419 DKTDNK
+419 DMSVVKSDKSDNK
-425 TNGYTLTGTSG
+425 TNGYTTGTVG
-436 VTSRVAQRET
+436 VTSRVAQMEN
-446 ATKARKNDLNTAN
+446 ATKARKNDLSTAN

-473 KTNAPESSYDMDMGK
+473 KANAPESSYDMDMGK

>member
-14 DDMVYA
+14 DDMAYA
-20 SMAALQQQEELEKDA
+20 SMAALQQQEELERDA
-35 YNRGDMNAAYSAD
+35 YNRGDMTAAYSAD
-48 TYQNAI
+48 TYQDAI
-54 NPQIYEIEQSPTA
+54 NLPA
-67 IMFGNS
+67 DKM
-73 SENTSDNSVTND
+73 
-85 VSSDVTKEKI
+85 
-95 PLYEIK
+95 
-101 QNPTAMALENSS
+101 QNPTAMTLENPS
-113 ENTSDNSVINDVS
+113 ETMPNNN
-126 SDVTKDAT
+126 VTANKDAT
-134 QEKKYNNVF
+134 KDVSPENTKDVTTEKKYNNIF
-143 ASMFHKVANVFGTD
+143 ASMFHKVATVFGTD

-178 AHEVQQE
+178 AHVVQQE
-185 AMGARLQRGND
+185 AMEARMQRGNGSIATD
-196 GIKSADVSNVKTTAA
+196 ASNVKTTSAK
-211 ESETQGAKSKSEDY
+211 SETQGVKSKSEDY
-225 IPTAEKQSSRE
+225 TPTAEKQSLRD
-236 EQLKVSNEHMK
+236 EQLKASNKHMK

-258 FLSMKDAKD
+258 FLSMKDAED

-341 KAGLSNLMTHA
+341 KAGLGNLMTHA

-394 KEHQLEP
+394 KEHHLEP
-401 ERNTGVDK
+401 EKNTGLDK
-409 AVDKMDDKES
+409 TMDKTVDKES
-419 DKTDNK
+419 DMSVVKSDKSDNK
-425 TNGYTLTGTSG
+425 TNGYTTGTVG
-436 VTSRVAQRET
+436 VTSRVAQMEN
-446 ATKARKNDLNTAN
+446 ATKARKNDLSTAN

-473 KTNAPESSYDMDMGK
+473 KANAPESSYDMDMGK

>member
-14 DDMVYA
+14 DDMAYA
-20 SMAALQQQEELEKDA
+20 SMAALQQQEELERDA

-48 TYQNAI
+48 TYQDAI
-54 NPQIYEIEQSPTA
+54 NLPA
-67 IMFGNS
+67 DKM
-73 SENTSDNSVTND
+73 
-85 VSSDVTKEKI
+85 
-95 PLYEIK
+95 
-101 QNPTAMALENSS
+101 QNPTAMTLENPLETMPNNNVTANKDATKDVSS
-113 ENTSDNSVINDVS
+113 ENTK
-126 SDVTKDAT
+126 DVTT
-134 QEKKYNNVF
+134 EKKYNNIF
-143 ASMFHKVANVFGTD
+143 ASMFHKVATVFGPD
-157 SAIGSKFEEV
+157 SAIGAKFEEV

-178 AHEVQQE
+178 AHVVQQE
-185 AMGARLQRGND
+185 AMEARIQRGNGSITTD
-196 GIKSADVSNVKTTAA
+196 ASNVKTTSVEA
-211 ESETQGAKSKSEDY
+211 ETQGVKSKSEDY
-225 IPTAEKQSSRE
+225 TPTAEKQSLRD
-236 EQLKVSNEHMK
+236 EQLKASNKHMK

-341 KAGLSNLMTHA
+341 KAGLGNLMTHA

-401 ERNTGVDK
+401 EKNTGLDNTMDK
-409 AVDKMDDKES
+409 TVDKES
-419 DKTDNK
+419 DMSVVKSDKSDNK
-425 TNGYTLTGTSG
+425 TNGYTIGTVG
-436 VTSRVAQRET
+436 VTSRVAQMEN
-446 ATKARKNDLNTAN
+446 ATKARKNDLSTAN

-473 KTNAPESSYDMDMGK
+473 KANAPESSYDMDMGK

>member
-14 DDMVYA
+14 DDMAYA
-20 SMAALQQQEELEKDA
+20 SMAALQQQEELERDA
-35 YNRGDMNAAYSAD
+35 YNRGDMTAAYSAD
-48 TYQNAI
+48 TYQDAI
-54 NPQIYEIEQSPTA
+54 NLPADKT
-67 IMFGNS
+67 
-73 SENTSDNSVTND
+73 
-85 VSSDVTKEKI
+85 
-95 PLYEIK
+95 
-101 QNPTAMALENSS
+101 QNPTAMTLEHQS
-113 ENTSDNSVINDVS
+113 ETMPENGMANDVLQNDTKGATSDA
-126 SDVTKDAT
+126 TKDAT
-134 QEKKYNNVF
+134 TEKKYNNIF
-143 ASMFHKVANVFGTD
+143 ASMFHKVATVFGTD

-185 AMGARLQRGND
+185 AMEARLQRGRDSIAADALNK
-196 GIKSADVSNVKTTAA
+196 KSVSK
-211 ESETQGAKSKSEDY
+211 SEMTDTKSKSEEY
-225 IPTAEKQSSRE
+225 TPTAEKQSLRD
-236 EQLKVSNEHMK
+236 EQLKASNKHMK

-341 KAGLSNLMTHA
+341 KAGLGNLMTHA

-401 ERNTGVDK
+401 EKNTGLDK
-409 AVDKMDDKES
+409 TMDKTVDKES
-419 DKTDNK
+419 DMSVVKSDKSDNK
-425 TNGYTLTGTSG
+425 TNGYTTGTVG
-436 VTSRVAQRET
+436 VTSRVAQMEN
-446 ATKARKNDLNTAN
+446 ATKARKNDLSTAN

-473 KTNAPESSYDMDMGK
+473 KANAPESSYDMDMGK

>member
-14 DDMVYA
+14 DDMAYA
-20 SMAALQQQEELEKDA
+20 SMAALQQQEELERDA
-35 YNRGDMNAAYSAD
+35 YNRGDMTAAYSAD
-48 TYQNAI
+48 TYQDAI
-54 NPQIYEIEQSPTA
+54 NLPADKTQNQTAMTLEHQSETMPNNNATKDVL
-67 IMFGNS
+67 
-73 SENTSDNSVTND
+73 SDNTNNVLPED
-85 VSSDVTKEKI
+85 
-95 PLYEIK
+95 
-101 QNPTAMALENSS
+101 
-113 ENTSDNSVINDVS
+113 
-126 SDVTKDAT
+126 TKDAIP
-134 QEKKYNNVF
+134 EKKYNNIF
-143 ASMFHKVANVFGTD
+143 ASMFHKVATVFGTD

-178 AHEVQQE
+178 AHVVQQE
-185 AMGARLQRGND
+185 AMEARMQRGNGSIATD
-196 GIKSADVSNVKTTAA
+196 ASNVKTTSIEA
-211 ESETQGAKSKSEDY
+211 EPKGVKSKSEDY
-225 IPTAEKQSSRE
+225 TPTAEKQSLRD
-236 EQLKVSNEHMK
+236 EQLKASNKHMK

-341 KAGLSNLMTHA
+341 KAGLGNLMTHA

-373 DKKELDNMHLQG
+373 DKKELDDMHLQG
-385 VTTTYSDYV
+385 VTTKYSDYV
-394 KEHQLEP
+394 KEHHLEP
-401 ERNTGVDK
+401 EKNTGLDK
-409 AVDKMDDKES
+409 TMDKTVDKES
-419 DKTDNK
+419 DMSVVKSDKSDNK
-425 TNGYTLTGTSG
+425 TNGYTTGTVG
-436 VTSRVAQRET
+436 VTSRVAQMEN
-446 ATKARKNDLNTAN
+446 ATKARKNDLSTAN

-473 KTNAPESSYDMDMGK
+473 KANAPESSYDMDMGK

>member
-1 MANNNQVNQTVEN
+1 MSNNNQVNQTVEN
-14 DDMVYA
+14 DDMAYA
-20 SMAALQQQEELEKDA
+20 SMAALQQQEELERDA

-48 TYQNAI
+48 TYQDAI
-54 NPQIYEIEQSPTA
+54 NLPA
-67 IMFGNS
+67 DKM
-73 SENTSDNSVTND
+73 
-85 VSSDVTKEKI
+85 
-95 PLYEIK
+95 
-101 QNPTAMALENSS
+101 QNPTAMTLENPSETMPNNNVTANKDATKDVSS
-113 ENTSDNSVINDVS
+113 ENTK
-126 SDVTKDAT
+126 DVTT
-134 QEKKYNNVF
+134 EKKYNNIF
-143 ASMFHKVANVFGTD
+143 ASMFHKVATVFGPD
-157 SAIGSKFEEV
+157 SAIGAKFEEV

-178 AHEVQQE
+178 AHVVQQE
-185 AMGARLQRGND
+185 AMEARMQRGNGSITTD
-196 GIKSADVSNVKTTAA
+196 ASNVKTTSAK
-211 ESETQGAKSKSEDY
+211 SETQDVKSKSEDY
-225 IPTAEKQSSRE
+225 IPTAEKQSLRD
-236 EQLKVSNEHMK
+236 EQLKASNKHMK

-341 KAGLSNLMTHA
+341 KAGLGNLMTHA

-401 ERNTGVDK
+401 EKNTGLDK
-409 AVDKMDDKES
+409 TMDKTVDKES
-419 DKTDNK
+419 DMSVVKSDKSDNK
-425 TNGYTLTGTSG
+425 ANGYTTGTVG
-436 VTSRVAQRET
+436 VTSRVAQMEN
-446 ATKARKNDLNTAN
+446 ATKARKNDLSTAN

-473 KTNAPESSYDMDMGK
+473 KANAPESSYDMDMGR

>member
-1 MANNNQVNQTVEN
+1 MANNNQVNQEN
-14 DDMVYA
+14 DDMAYA
-20 SMAALQQQEELEKDA
+20 SMAALQQQEELERDA

-48 TYQNAI
+48 TYQDAI
-54 NPQIYEIEQSPTA
+54 NLPADKT
-67 IMFGNS
+67 
-73 SENTSDNSVTND
+73 
-85 VSSDVTKEKI
+85 
-95 PLYEIK
+95 
-101 QNPTAMALENSS
+101 QNPAAMTLEQKSETMTKNDATAN
-113 ENTSDNSVINDVS
+113 
-126 SDVTKDAT
+126 KDAT
-134 QEKKYNNVF
+134 SDVVHDDTKNATTEKKYNNIF
-143 ASMFHKVANVFGTD
+143 ASMFHKVATVFGPD

-178 AHEVQQE
+178 AHVVQQE
-185 AMGARLQRGND
+185 AMEARMQRGNGSIATD
-196 GIKSADVSNVKTTAA
+196 ASNVKTTSA
-211 ESETQGAKSKSEDY
+211 EAETQDVKSKSEDY
-225 IPTAEKQSSRE
+225 TPTAEKQSSRE
-236 EQLKVSNEHMK
+236 EQLKVSNDHMK
-247 ESADLAVSDDD
+247 KSADLAVSDDD

-341 KAGLSNLMTHA
+341 KAGLGNLMNHA
-352 SENMYGIIGD
+352 SENMYDIIGD

-401 ERNTGVDK
+401 EKNTGLDKTADKTVDK
-409 AVDKMDDKES
+409 TADKEAEKS
-419 DKTDNK
+419 DSK
-425 TNGYTLTGTSG
+425 TNGYTLTSTSG
-436 VTSRVAQRET
+436 VTSRVTQLEN
-446 ATKARKNDLNTAN
+446 ATKARKNDLNAAN

-473 KTNAPESSYDMDMGK
+473 KANAPESSYDMDMGK

>member
-14 DDMVYA
+14 DDMAYA
-20 SMAALQQQEELEKDA
+20 SMAALQQQEELERDA

-48 TYQNAI
+48 TYQDAI
-54 NPQIYEIEQSPTA
+54 NLPA
-67 IMFGNS
+67 DKM
-73 SENTSDNSVTND
+73 
-85 VSSDVTKEKI
+85 
-95 PLYEIK
+95 
-101 QNPTAMALENSS
+101 QNPTAMTLENPSETMPNNNVTANKDATKDVSS
-113 ENTSDNSVINDVS
+113 ENTK
-126 SDVTKDAT
+126 DVTT
-134 QEKKYNNVF
+134 EKKYNNIF
-143 ASMFHKVANVFGTD
+143 ASMFHKVATVFGTD

-185 AMGARLQRGND
+185 AMETRMQRGNGNIATD
-196 GIKSADVSNVKTTAA
+196 ASNVKTTSVEA
-211 ESETQGAKSKSEDY
+211 ETQGVKSKSEDY
-225 IPTAEKQSSRE
+225 TPTAEKQSLRD
-236 EQLKVSNEHMK
+236 EQLKASNKHMK

-341 KAGLSNLMTHA
+341 KAGLGNLMTHA

-394 KEHQLEP
+394 KEHHLEP
-401 ERNTGVDK
+401 EKNTGLDK
-409 AVDKMDDKES
+409 TMDKTVDKES
-419 DKTDNK
+419 DMSVVKLDKSDNK
-425 TNGYTLTGTSG
+425 TNGYTTGTVS
-436 VTSRVAQRET
+436 VTSRVAQMEN
-446 ATKARKNDLNTAN
+446 ATKARKNDLSTAN

-473 KTNAPESSYDMDMGK
+473 KANAPESSYDMDMGK

>member
-14 DDMVYA
+14 DDMAYA
-20 SMAALQQQEELEKDA
+20 SMAALQQQEELERDA
-35 YNRGDMNAAYSAD
+35 YNRGDMTAAYSAD
-48 TYQNAI
+48 TYQDAI
-54 NPQIYEIEQSPTA
+54 NLPAYKTQNQTA
-67 IMFGNS
+67 ITLENP
-73 SENTSDNSVTND
+73 SETMPKDDVTANKNATND
-85 VSSDVTKEKI
+85 VAPENTKDVT
-95 PLYEIK
+95 
-101 QNPTAMALENSS
+101 T
-113 ENTSDNSVINDVS
+113 
-126 SDVTKDAT
+126 
-134 QEKKYNNVF
+134 EKKYNNIF
-143 ASMFHKVANVFGTD
+143 ASMFHKVATVFGTD

-178 AHEVQQE
+178 AHVVQQE
-185 AMGARLQRGND
+185 AMEARMQRGKGSIATD
-196 GIKSADVSNVKTTAA
+196 ASNVKVTSTEA
-211 ESETQGAKSKSEDY
+211 ETQGVKSKSEDY
-225 IPTAEKQSSRE
+225 TPTAEKQSLRD
-236 EQLKVSNEHMK
+236 EQLKASNKHMK

-341 KAGLSNLMTHA
+341 KAGLGNLMTHA

-394 KEHQLEP
+394 KEHHLEP
-401 ERNTGVDK
+401 EKNTGLDK
-409 AVDKMDDKES
+409 TMDNTVDKES
-419 DKTDNK
+419 DMSVVKSDKSDNK
-425 TNGYTLTGTSG
+425 INGYTTGTVG
-436 VTSRVAQRET
+436 VTSRVAQMEN
-446 ATKARKNDLNTAN
+446 ATKARKNDLSTAN

-473 KTNAPESSYDMDMGK
+473 KANAPESSYDMDMGK

>member
-14 DDMVYA
+14 DDMAYA
-20 SMAALQQQEELEKDA
+20 SMAALQQQEELERDA
-35 YNRGDMNAAYSAD
+35 YNRGDMTAAYSAD
-48 TYQNAI
+48 TYQDAI
-54 NPQIYEIEQSPTA
+54 NLPVDKTQNQTA
-67 IMFGNS
+67 ITLENP
-73 SENTSDNSVTND
+73 SETMPKDDVTANKNATND
-85 VSSDVTKEKI
+85 VAPENTKDVT
-95 PLYEIK
+95 
-101 QNPTAMALENSS
+101 T
-113 ENTSDNSVINDVS
+113 
-126 SDVTKDAT
+126 
-134 QEKKYNNVF
+134 EKKYNNIF
-143 ASMFHKVANVFGTD
+143 ASMFHKVATVFGTD

-178 AHEVQQE
+178 AHVVQQE
-185 AMGARLQRGND
+185 AMEARMQRGKGSIATD
-196 GIKSADVSNVKTTAA
+196 ASNVKVTSTEA
-211 ESETQGAKSKSEDY
+211 ETQGVKSKSEDY
-225 IPTAEKQSSRE
+225 TPTVEKQSLRD
-236 EQLKVSNEHMK
+236 EQLKASNKHMK

-341 KAGLSNLMTHA
+341 KAGLGNLMTHA

-401 ERNTGVDK
+401 EKNTGLDK
-409 AVDKMDDKES
+409 TMDKTVDKES
-419 DKTDNK
+419 DMSVVKSDN
-425 TNGYTLTGTSG
+425 YTTGTVG
-436 VTSRVAQRET
+436 VTSRVAQMEN
-446 ATKARKNDLNTAN
+446 ATKARKNDLSTAN

-473 KTNAPESSYDMDMGK
+473 KANAPESSYDMDMGR

>member
-14 DDMVYA
+14 DDMAYA
-20 SMAALQQQEELEKDA
+20 SMAALQQQEELERDA
-35 YNRGDMNAAYSAD
+35 YNRGDMTAAYSAD
-48 TYQNAI
+48 TYQDAI
-54 NPQIYEIEQSPTA
+54 NLPADKTQNQTAMTLEHQSETMSKDDVTA
-67 IMFGNS
+67 NK
-73 SENTSDNSVTND
+73 NATND
-85 VSSDVTKEKI
+85 VAPENTKDVT
-95 PLYEIK
+95 
-101 QNPTAMALENSS
+101 T
-113 ENTSDNSVINDVS
+113 
-126 SDVTKDAT
+126 
-134 QEKKYNNVF
+134 EKKYNNIF
-143 ASMFHKVANVFGTD
+143 ASMFHKVATVFGTD

-178 AHEVQQE
+178 AHVVQQE
-185 AMGARLQRGND
+185 AMEARMQRGNGSITTD
-196 GIKSADVSNVKTTAA
+196 ASNVKTTSAK
-211 ESETQGAKSKSEDY
+211 SETQDVKSKSEDY
-225 IPTAEKQSSRE
+225 TPTAEKQSLRD
-236 EQLKVSNEHMK
+236 EQLKASNKHMK

-341 KAGLSNLMTHA
+341 KAGLGNLMTHA

-401 ERNTGVDK
+401 EKNTGLDK
-409 AVDKMDDKES
+409 TMDKTVDKES
-419 DKTDNK
+419 DMSVVKSDKSDNK
-425 TNGYTLTGTSG
+425 TNGYTTGTVG
-436 VTSRVAQRET
+436 VTSRVAQMEN
-446 ATKARKNDLNTAN
+446 ATKARKNDLSTAN
-459 RGQMA
+459 RGRMA

-473 KTNAPESSYDMDMGK
+473 KANAPESSYDMDMGK

>member
-14 DDMVYA
+14 DDMAYA
-20 SMAALQQQEELEKDA
+20 SMAALQQQEELERDA

-48 TYQNAI
+48 TYQDAMNLPADKTQ
-54 NPQIYEIEQSPTA
+54 NPAAMTLEHQSETMPQNDMA
-67 IMFGNS
+67 
-73 SENTSDNSVTND
+73 ND
-85 VSSDVTKEKI
+85 VLPNDTKGVTPDNTKE
-95 PLYEIK
+95 
-101 QNPTAMALENSS
+101 
-113 ENTSDNSVINDVS
+113 
-126 SDVTKDAT
+126 AT
-134 QEKKYNNVF
+134 TEKKYNNIF
-143 ASMFHKVANVFGTD
+143 ASMFHKVATVFGPD
-157 SAIGSKFEEV
+157 SAIGAKFEEV

-178 AHEVQQE
+178 AHVVQQE
-185 AMGARLQRGND
+185 AMEARMQRGNGSIATD
-196 GIKSADVSNVKTTAA
+196 ASNVKTTSAK
-211 ESETQGAKSKSEDY
+211 SETQDVKSKSEDY
-225 IPTAEKQSSRE
+225 TLTAEKQSSRE
-236 EQLKVSNEHMK
+236 EQLKVSNDHMK
-247 ESADLAVSDDD
+247 KSADLAVSDDD

-341 KAGLSNLMTHA
+341 KAGLGNLMNHA

-362 SNKMNNFLSEA
+362 SNKRNNFLSEA

-401 ERNTGVDK
+401 EKNTGLDK
-409 AVDKMDDKES
+409 TADKTVEKTTDKEAEKADS
-419 DKTDNK
+419 K
-425 TNGYTLTGTSG
+425 TNGYTLTSTAG
-436 VTSRVAQRET
+436 VTSRVTQLEN

-473 KTNAPESSYDMDMGK
+473 KANAPESSYDMDMGK